1 MSIRDVIDRAPL
13 GRFQILIIAVCAV
26 LNMVDGFDILVMSFA
41 ASGAAAEW
49 GLNGAQI
56 GLLLSAG
63 LAGMA
68 LGSALLAPLADRIGR
83 RPLSIGCLVVSTAG
97 MTLAAIA
104 TSYAGLGLARL
115 LTGFGIG
122 GLVSSLPVLLAEFS
136 PKRRRGTVI
145 ALYAA
150 GLPLGG
156 VLGGF
161 LAATLAAEFGWRG
174 PFAAGA
180 LITLVML
187 VVVVVLMPESI
198 DYLLVCRPARALERV
213 NGLLARLG
221 HEPLA
226 ALPIPE
232 PGVERQGV
240 RAEILRGR
248 NGLKSVLLWFTYFV
262 MMAGFYFAS
271 SWTPRLLEQ
280 SGFSAQ
286 QGLSG
291 GVLLNL
297 GGVVATLGFSLLA
310 LVTSSRL
317 LTACSFVGTGLAF
330 VAMSIV
336 LGDLGWTLVVA
347 AVIGVVLNAS
357 AAGLYAIAPD
367 LYPTSVRSTAVGWAA
382 AFGRIGA
389 IVSPILVG
397 VLLDGAWTPAALFV
411 LFAVPTVLAAAA
423 VLLVTRSD
431 RRLPQPVVDPALQPG
446 PSSPAPSG
454 G

>member
-317 LTACSFVGTGLAF
+317 LTAGSFVGTGLAF

>member
-83 RPLSIGCLVVSTAG
+83 RPLSIGCLVLSTAG

-198 DYLLVCRPARALERV
+198 DYLLVRRPARALERV

>member
-83 RPLSIGCLVVSTAG
+83 RPLSIGCLVLSTAG